1 MVRNMRALVTGS
13 TRGIGLSIAQKLA
26 LSGYGVILNYA
37 YDKHRAEEASSQ
49 LRKLSPSVSVIR
61 ADVTD
66 EEDVR
71 RLIAE
76 AEPLDLLVNN
86 VGDFLYKPLIE
97 TTKAEW
103 DSIIASNLTSAFLCC
118 REAIRSMRE
127 RKRGLII
134 NIASMNAGII
144 RSTPNTLPYAIANAG
159 IISLTKTL
167 ARTEGGFGIRVNAVS
182 PGFVA
187 SSEHTPLDAM
197 DRIPLRRLAR
207 AEEIAD
213 AVLFLASDRASYITG
228 AVLDV
233 HGGAFL

>member
-1 MVRNMRALVTGS
+1 MRALVTGS

-37 YDKHRAEEASSQ
+37 YDKHRAEEASFQ

-167 ARTEGGFGIRVNAVS
+167 ARTEGRFGIRVNAVS

-233 HGGAFL
+233 HGGR